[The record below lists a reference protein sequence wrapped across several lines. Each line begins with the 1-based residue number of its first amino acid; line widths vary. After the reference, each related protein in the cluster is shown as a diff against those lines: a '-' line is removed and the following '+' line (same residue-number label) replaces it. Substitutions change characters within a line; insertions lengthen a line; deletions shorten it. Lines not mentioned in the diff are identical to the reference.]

1 LRNIYAIVRN
11 DFFQQIL
18 LFFINFGEMY
28 FINVSSTNFA
38 KFLELIANFWYHK
51 IGKNN
56 PWSEAQVESII
67 LFCF

>member
-1 LRNIYAIVRN
+1 
-11 DFFQQIL
+11 
-18 LFFINFGEMY
+18 MY